1 MNIFDTIENILNSK
15 LYEADLRYC
24 LVDSKKHPFRID
36 GLLARPN
43 NKDDFVPFEQLLTS
57 ENLASYSGIGISVQ
71 ASNISAIDVDHC
83 FSEAFN
89 IESADERAKDI
100 IERFDSMAYIEFSF
114 SGTGLRL
121 LCKPTIIDDYTSK
134 YYIKNESRSI
144 EFYQPTNSY
153 RYVTVTGKT
162 IQNNA
167 LQSSDKLDVAIQS
180 FLNDYMQRKV
190 IERKHIEIVQNDTR
204 SLEDLQKLVKVH
216 YFKDIIFQ
224 NLWFNPAP
232 GSGSNE
238 SERDYHL
245 IAYLYENIVQ
255 DKRLLKQVFESSPF
269 FKSKDF
275 KHIKKWTTQ
284 DGRYF
289 EYLYNTIRRTKC

>member
-1 MNIFDTIENILNSK
+1 
-15 LYEADLRYC
+15 
-24 LVDSKKHPFRID
+24 
-36 GLLARPN
+36 
-43 NKDDFVPFEQLLTS
+43 
-57 ENLASYSGIGISVQ
+57 
-71 ASNISAIDVDHC
+71 
-83 FSEAFN
+83 
-89 IESADERAKDI
+89 
-100 IERFDSMAYIEFSF
+100 MAYIEFSF